1 MNYVVQNAP
10 LWSVTIWDKN
20 FSGVDK
26 DWQKKTIKY
35 KYLLSDELDRI
46 NKGGD
51 VRLLYTGKD
60 IGFTTERLAGDA
72 LCEGEIVSIP
82 WGGTPSVKYYKG
94 KFVTG
99 DNRIATSSR
108 PDELLNKYLYYLLR
122 GRLNEIASY
131 YRGAGLKHPAMKDI
145 LKMDISYP
153 AVSEQLKIRVIC
165 TQGGWQ

>member
-82 WGGTPSVKYYKG
+82 WGGTPSV
-94 KFVTG
+94 
-99 DNRIATSSR
+99 
-108 PDELLNKYLYYLLR
+108 
-122 GRLNEIASY
+122 
-131 YRGAGLKHPAMKDI
+131 
-145 LKMDISYP
+145 
-153 AVSEQLKIRVIC
+153 
-165 TQGGWQ
+165 